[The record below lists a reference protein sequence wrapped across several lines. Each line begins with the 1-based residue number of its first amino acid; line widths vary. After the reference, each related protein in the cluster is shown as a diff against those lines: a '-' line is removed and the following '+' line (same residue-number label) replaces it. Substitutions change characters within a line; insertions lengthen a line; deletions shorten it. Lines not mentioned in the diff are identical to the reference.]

1 MTYLK
6 KLLILLLWPLSL
18 WAAEPITIVV
28 PFPAGGP
35 TDLIGRYISKELID
49 SGIPTVVINKVGAG
63 GIVGMRYVAD
73 ARRDSTLITVTA
85 GSAMYAPLA
94 TAPAPYDIR
103 KDFEP
108 ITMIGRESFVI
119 AVPSSSPFYSTQQ
132 LINELRRNPGKLNY
146 AWGSSILRYSA
157 LMFLNKV
164 NATAN
169 DIPYNG
175 SNPVALA
182 LMSNQVDFA
191 FVAYSNVKPGADDG
205 RIRILGIA
213 DKVKHP
219 AEPNIKTFQ
228 EQGIDFVHNSWTA
241 LMAPK
246 GMDPVLVDKLNRIV
260 TAAIK
265 RDTKVDFLGLQ
276 PWTSSPAELKTIID
290 QEFRAW
296 QPVIVQNLDKVK
308 N

>member
-1 MTYLK
+1 
-6 KLLILLLWPLSL
+6 
-18 WAAEPITIVV
+18 
-28 PFPAGGP
+28 
-35 TDLIGRYISKELID
+35 
-49 SGIPTVVINKVGAG
+49 
-63 GIVGMRYVAD
+63 
-73 ARRDSTLITVTA
+73 
-85 GSAMYAPLA
+85 
-94 TAPAPYDIR
+94 
-103 KDFEP
+103 
-108 ITMIGRESFVI
+108 
-119 AVPSSSPFYSTQQ
+119 
-132 LINELRRNPGKLNY
+132 
-146 AWGSSILRYSA
+146 
-157 LMFLNKV
+157 LNKV